1 MRQDALMGLKEIFQ
15 EHPTLLLPNLA
26 KIVDHVFVVLI
37 DQEASVRHG
46 LYRLLK
52 FIFSSLTPEQ
62 LQPFFAIL
70 VAHLTCGFTHI
81 DDRIQLDSLKIFD
94 LVLDHF
100 PRLLVPYAQELLPL
114 LVGMIS
120 RQEAQ
125 YAAASKAVKVEH
137 TLASNPSSKL
147 SRQTSRL
154 EIFTQLCKFLKVLI
168 QSFQTCI
175 GPAFS
180 QAPVVDLQNK
190 EVLVSQGHGCEPTHS
205 ALCDFATP
213 IPHVSVVQTYG
224 IMIPETAFLS
234 NPGLGHQQVSG
245 KSIGNIFPERSKFLE
260 FSKTLVSLL
269 LECWIECSP
278 SELTLGGSVKRN
290 THSVMETILSL
301 LSLLLK
307 LVFQV
312 DQVQSEDTSLQTGLK
327 QESTLMSVL
336 CKRFQTEFQRHF
348 MAYFP
353 FSNLQSP
360 KKQFLAMDFTV
371 SQIMLLLLSATSSK
385 GISTAVQNTVS
396 AICEFYGNLD
406 SGKKSIAAAS
416 QILTSC
422 VEITVEVL
430 PHLLT
435 SSYEISDDSQRQLFA
450 GVWNIYGMCHPH
462 SSMKKILIRCFSD
475 LHAKLFKNEVHIGY
489 RLVFTNAN
497 HMYC

>member
-1 MRQDALMGLKEIFQ
+1 MRQDALMGLREIFQ
-15 EHPTLLLPNLA
+15 EHPELLLPNLA

-46 LYRLLK
+46 LFRLLK
-52 FIFSSLTPEQ
+52 LVFSSITPEQ
-62 LQPFFAIL
+62 LQPFFAVL

-94 LVLDHF
+94 LVLANF

-120 RQEAQ
+120 RHEAR
-125 YAAASKAVKVEH
+125 YATASKAVKVQH

-154 EIFTQLCKFLKVLI
+154 EIFTQLCKFLQVLLE
-168 QSFQTCI
+168 TCGASV
-175 GPAFS
+175 GPNFS
-180 QAPVVDLQNK
+180 QAPVVDLQNR
-190 EVLVSQGHGCEPTHS
+190 EVLVSQGHATHS
-205 ALCDFATP
+205 AFCNLSTP
-213 IPHVSVVQTYG
+213 TPCVAVVQTYG

-234 NPGLGHQQVSG
+234 TPGSARIPHQRMSG
-245 KSIGNIFPERSKFLE
+245 KPIFPEGGKFLE

-269 LECWIECSP
+269 LECWMECSP
-278 SELTLGGSVKRN
+278 SELISGGSVKQD
-290 THSVMETILSL
+290 TLSVMENILNL

-312 DQVQSEDTSLQTGLK
+312 DQVQLDGTSMQTGLK
-327 QESTLMSVL
+327 QEPTLMSVL

-348 MAYFP
+348 MTYFP
-353 FSNLQSP
+353 FSNFQSP
-360 KKQFLAMDFTV
+360 KKQFYAMDFTV

-385 GISTAVQNTVS
+385 GHSTAVQNTVS
-396 AICEFYGNLD
+396 AICEFYANLD

-416 QILTSC
+416 QVLTSC
-422 VEITVEVL
+422 VQIMVEVL

-435 SSYEISDDSQRQLFA
+435 SSYEIPDDSQRQLFA

-462 SSMKKILIRCFSD
+462 SSAKKMLIRCFSD
-475 LHAKLFKNEVHIGY
+475 LHAKVFKNEVRSGC
-489 RLVFTNAN
+489 RLGF
-497 HMYC
+497 HKCRL